1 MAIVDVE
8 CSECGAAL
16 QVDEAEMGS
25 TMTCPK
31 CKLPFFVEPAGAYGL
46 VEDPPKRRSRSPRPE
61 SDSGSGSAAVEPP
74 ETAEQRR
81 IREQMERWAGSDD

>member
-8 CSECGAAL
+8 CSECGVTL
-16 QVDEAEMGS
+16 QVDETVMGS

-46 VEDPPKRRSRSPRPE
+46 VEDPPRRLSRSPR
-61 SDSGSGSAAVEPP
+61 SDSGSAAVEPP
-74 ETAEQRR
+74 ESAEQRR
-81 IREQMERWAGSDD
+81 IREQMERWAGAEDA